1 MDRCIG
7 NFSYFLVPF
16 SSWRTNWVDP
26 LFIVLAVI
34 WSTIIETNEVKLP
47 WNLEDNAQMTN
58 ILSGTLGFLLSLN
71 LATYMA
77 MNKDGVSL
85 YKEFVGNVE
94 AVAWTVSTEGDKYTA
109 ESLDKD
115 VVIEDDS
122 FDTIRLKYK
131 TFAIL
136 KILPYALKHYYRGD
150 FSLQNMRSK
159 ESDKL
164 ILEVINDIEKLDKT
178 APMDALMFLLM
189 IKFRRVAGEGGDIT
203 VIHAKWDTVFGPY
216 GSIDSLVGY
225 KTPVIFNYILSTA
238 LFFYLMLLPLGY
250 SEHSYYNIG
259 ITFVIMY
266 FFLGLNAAGKMLA
279 NPFVKLPNGVT
290 IFPTVS
296 NVAKSARITIENIEK
311 YGERTVKGKWRR
323 ANALKLKANALKLN
337 M

>member
-7 NFSYFLVPF
+7 NFGYFLVPF
-16 SSWRTNWVDP
+16 ASWRTNWVDP

-34 WSTIIETNEVKLP
+34 WSIIIETNGIKLP
-47 WNLEDNAQMTN
+47 WNLEDNAQMTT

-71 LATYMA
+71 LGNYMA
-77 MNKDGVSL
+77 MNKDGISL

-109 ESLDKD
+109 ASLDKD

-122 FDTIRLKYK
+122 LDTIRLKYK

-136 KILPYALKHYYRGD
+136 KILPYALKHYFRGD
-150 FSLQNMRSK
+150 FSLKDMRKK

-164 ILEVINDIEKLDKT
+164 ILEVINDIEELDSDS
-178 APMDALMFLLM
+178 PLDALMFLLM

-203 VIHAKWDTVFGPY
+203 VIHGKWDTVFGPY
-216 GSIDSLVGY
+216 GSIDSLVNY
-225 KTPVIFNYILSTA
+225 QTPVIFNYILSTA

-250 SEHSYYNIG
+250 SEQSYYNIG

-279 NPFVKLPNGVT
+279 NPFVKLPNGIT

-296 NVAKSARITIENIEK
+296 NVAKSARVTIGNIEK
-311 YGERTVKGKWRR
+311 YGERTNRSKWKR
-323 ANALKLKANALKLN
+323 ANALKLNLY
-337 M
+337 

>member
-7 NFSYFLVPF
+7 NVGYFLVPF
-16 SSWRTNWVDP
+16 ASWRTNWVDP

-34 WSTIIETNEVKLP
+34 WSIIIETNGIKLP
-47 WNLEDNAQMTN
+47 WNLEDNAQMTT

-71 LATYMA
+71 LGNYMA
-77 MNKDGVSL
+77 MNKDGISL

-109 ESLDKD
+109 ASLDKD
-115 VVIEDDS
+115 VVLEDDS
-122 FDTIRLKYK
+122 QDNIRLKYK

-136 KILPYALKHYYRGD
+136 KILPYALKHYFRGD
-150 FSLQNMRSK
+150 FSLEDMRNK
-159 ESDKL
+159 ETDKL
-164 ILEVINDIEKLDKT
+164 ILEVIDDIEKLDPEH
-178 APMDALMFLLM
+178 PMDALMFLLM

-203 VIHAKWDTVFGPY
+203 VIHGKWDTVFAPY
-216 GSIDSLVGY
+216 GSIDALVNY
-225 KTPVIFNYILSTA
+225 RTPVIFNYILSTA

-250 SEHSYYNIG
+250 TEQSYYNIG

-279 NPFVKLPNGVT
+279 NPFVKLPNGIT

-296 NVAKSARITIENIEK
+296 NVAKSARVTIENIEI
-311 YGERTVKGKWRR
+311 YGERTTASLEKKKSVF
-323 ANALKLKANALKLN
+323 NNLLY
-337 M
+337 